1 MMCPKFVRESG
12 NYLSAMNRFT
22 KIVLISAMSA
32 TLGYF
37 AWRLVNFLSFIP
49 IPSRPVRVDT
59 IKDVSRITGLYIPR
73 GSTLIKSRST
83 MIWNGTI
90 DCQLIL
96 TEAARQEFVRYLDGL
111 PITVRMAEE
120 DELLPFPPGFIRPQD
135 LDRLGSMTRYVG
147 SFSSDS
153 CFTIL
158 ILRGDS
164 GRSVVYV
171 NLNV

>member
-1 MMCPKFVRESG
+1 MHRVSKARAHASMSPFLK
-12 NYLSAMNRFT
+12 T
-22 KIVLISAMSA
+22 ILISVAA
-32 TLGYF
+32 ITCLYF
-37 AWRLVNFLSFIP
+37 AWRLVNFLSFIDIP
-49 IPSRPVRVDT
+49 IRPVSVDT
-59 IKDVSRITGLYIPR
+59 IQDVSRVTGLHIPS

-96 TEAARQEFVRYLDGL
+96 TEAALQEFVRYHDGL

-120 DELLPFPPGFIRPQD
+120 NELLPFPPGFIRPQD
-135 LDRLGSMTRYVG
+135 LTRLKSMTRYVG